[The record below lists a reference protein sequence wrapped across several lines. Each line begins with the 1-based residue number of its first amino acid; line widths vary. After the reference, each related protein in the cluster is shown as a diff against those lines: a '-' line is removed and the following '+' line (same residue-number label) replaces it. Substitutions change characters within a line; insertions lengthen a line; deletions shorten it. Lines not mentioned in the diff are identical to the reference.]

1 MKLIKLALRR
11 ETAAPILAL
20 LFATLVTGAL
30 VVGRIYWTRNIN
42 YGFLGWN
49 LFLAWLPLVFALLA
63 CDEHRNG
70 TAQTWRFYTFS
81 GAWLLFFPN
90 SPYILTD
97 LIHLPARF
105 YGHFWVDLVLILL
118 SALTGLVLGFVSLFL
133 MQAVVRRMLGRT
145 ASWVFIAAVTGLS
158 GFGIYL
164 GRFLRFNSW
173 DIVLKPFE
181 LYQTII
187 SFAAD
192 PLSHPH
198 SLAFSALFAVFLFIA
213 YLMLYGLTHLQSAL
227 PAPAPANA
235 AQIRPRAAS
244 DQDLPPQTADQRPK
258 TKVRNALGATSK
270 TAGVYPMSS
279 PSAATSKGASA

>member
-1 MKLIKLALRR
+1 MKLIKLALKR

-20 LFATLVTGAL
+20 LFATIVTGAL
-30 VVGRIYWTRNIN
+30 VVGRVYWTGNIS

-70 TAQTWRFYTFS
+70 TGQNWRFYGFS

-97 LIHLPARF
+97 MIHLPARF
-105 YGHFWVDLVLILL
+105 YGHFWVDLILILL
-118 SALTGLVLGFVSLFL
+118 CALTGLVLGFVSLFL
-133 MQAVVRRMLGRT
+133 MQGVVRRMAGRA
-145 ASWVFIAAVTGLS
+145 ASWVFIAGVTGLS
-158 GFGIYL
+158 GFGMYL

-181 LYQTII
+181 LYQTITTV
-187 SFAAD
+187 AAN
-192 PLSHPH
+192 PMSHLH
-198 SLAFSALFAVFLFIA
+198 SLAFSSLFAMFLFIA

-227 PAPAPANA
+227 PAPSPANVA
-235 AQIRPRAAS
+235 RTEIRPA
-244 DQDLPPQTADQRPK
+244 
-258 TKVRNALGATSK
+258 
-270 TAGVYPMSS
+270 
-279 PSAATSKGASA
+279 